1 MLSYV
6 NRCSSDFWAF
16 VWSPWVWPLQWKLL
30 TNSVLIS
37 HLLCCKRYL
46 KWVLLLSKTLACYHW
61 NESYWSEASC
71 GIIYYAA
78 QGGSV
83 DKTLVCENT
92 NESINFMLCFQVI
105 MFVFQ
110 VFLQNFNSHNQKIT
124 LNYPLEHQP
133 YAFSRLS
140 SFHHGLW
147 APWDAELLTPPIRDQ
162 TKTRRQKKI
171 SKIFYIASTVKLTNH
186 F

>member
-1 MLSYV
+1 MKPLSVTTPMKAIDQFCLDFPFIMLQKV
-6 NRCSSDFWAF
+6 
-16 VWSPWVWPLQWKLL
+16 PLVGFTFESL
-30 TNSVLIS
+30 N
-37 HLLCCKRYL
+37 
-46 KWVLLLSKTLACYHW
+46 KTIACYHW

-71 GIIYYAA
+71 VTIYYAA

-92 NESINFMLCFQVI
+92 NESINFMLCFHVM
-105 MFVFQ
+105 MFAFQ
-110 VFLQNFNSHNQKIT
+110 VFLQNFISHNQKIT

-171 SKIFYIASTVKLTNH
+171 SKIFYIASAIKLTNN